1 MKNIIIDKIS
11 DNLFSR
17 ASKQVKV
24 ITLSSIFTSLALAST
39 TVLSYNDRALENT
52 QSVAPSI
59 VEKEQQSHEDKSKVL
74 LNESG
79 HDHEHDIQE
88 KQHDTDKKSDDGHG
102 HAHEN
107 GNEKTS
113 EEEHEEGISFSPEKM
128 ALANIKV
135 STLMPKIF
143 AKSVYAPGEIK
154 ANGYTSYIVSPRTES
169 VVISRHAIL
178 GEHVTKG
185 QALVTLFSE
194 SMAEAQAKYRLA
206 FSEWQRT
213 KKLGLGTVSESRLLA
228 SETDYISAYGR
239 LKAFGLTEAA
249 IQDIV
254 KNNSSNL
261 GEYTLVAQRAGA
273 VLSDDFSQGQRVDP
287 GDKIMVLANE
297 ENLWVEARVSPNK
310 KLNLPVGTLAK
321 IEFAGQVHF
330 AKVIQEAHTIDPATR
345 TRIVRLSVEN
355 TDDSLH
361 SGMFV
366 NVNFQFDTQS
376 PVMAVPETALMRGA
390 DGDWT
395 VFVEDHPGEFEA
407 VEVEL
412 GQPLGNYRQII
423 GIAPNTRVV
432 TTGAFFVASEIAK
445 GGFDPHGH

>member
-1 MKNIIIDKIS
+1 MKNTI
-11 DNLFSR
+11 R
-17 ASKQVKV
+17 KQIKL
-24 ITLSSIFTSLALAST
+24 ITLTSLFCGV
-39 TVLSYNDRALENT
+39 TVLSTTALANENSTQDKHDHGEKALLKKAEHSHDHEKENT
-52 QSVAPSI
+52 
-59 VEKEQQSHEDKSKVL
+59 DVL
-74 LNESG
+74 DESG
-79 HDHEHDIQE
+79 HVHESEDDDHTKEA
-88 KQHDTDKKSDDGHG
+88 KTDDGHG
-102 HAHEN
+102 HGSESAA
-107 GNEKTS
+107 

-135 STLMPKIF
+135 STLIPRVF

-178 GEHVTKG
+178 GEHVEKS

-194 SMAEAQAKYRLA
+194 SMAEAQAKYRVA
-206 FSEWQRT
+206 YSEWQRT
-213 KKLGLGTVSESRLLA
+213 KKLGRGTVSESRLLA

-239 LKAFGLTEAA
+239 LTAFGLTKTA
-249 IQDIV
+249 IEDIV

-261 GEYTLVAQRAGA
+261 GEYTLVAQRSGV
-273 VLSDDFSQGQRVDP
+273 VLSDDFSQGQRVP
-287 GDKIMVLANE
+287 AGEKIMVLADE
-297 ENLWVEARVSPNK
+297 KDLWVEARVSPNK
-310 KLNLPVGTLAK
+310 KLSLPSGTMAK
-321 IEFAGQVHF
+321 VEFSGQVHD
-330 AKVIQEAHTIDPATR
+330 AKVIQEAHTIDPITR

-355 TDDSLH
+355 TDDTLH

-366 NVNFQFDTQS
+366 NVNFQFNTKT
-376 PVMAVPETALMRGA
+376 PVIAVPETALMRGA

-412 GQPLGNYRQII
+412 GQPLGDYREII
-423 GIAPNTRVV
+423 GIAANTRVV

-445 GGFDPHGH
+445 GGFDPHNH

>member
-11 DNLFSR
+11 DNLFR
-17 ASKQVKV
+17 KTSKKV
-24 ITLSSIFTSLALAST
+24 TLITLSSIFTSLALAST
-39 TVLSYNDRALENT
+39 TVLSYNDVALENS
-52 QSVAPSI
+52 QSI
-59 VEKEQQSHEDKSKVL
+59 VVKEEHNHEDKSKTVHD
-74 LNESG
+74 ESG
-79 HDHEHDIQE
+79 HDHESEIQE
-88 KQHDTDKKSDDGHG
+88 NEHGKEPNSDDGHG
-102 HAHEN
+102 H
-107 GNEKTS
+107 GSEKAS

-135 STLMPKIF
+135 STLVPRIF

-239 LKAFGLTEAA
+239 LTAFGLTKAA
-249 IQDIV
+249 IEDIV

-273 VLSDDFSQGQRVDP
+273 VLSDDFSQGQRVAP

-366 NVNFQFDTQS
+366 NVNFQFNTQS

-395 VFVEDHPGEFEA
+395 VFVEDHPGEFAA

-445 GGFDPHGH
+445 GGFDPHNH

>member
-39 TVLSYNDRALENT
+39 TVLSYNDRALENA

-59 VEKEQQSHEDKSKVL
+59 VEKEQHSHEDKSKVL
-74 LNESG
+74 LDGSG

-88 KQHDTDKKSDDGHG
+88 NQHDTDKKSDDGHG

-185 QALVTLFSE
+185 
-194 SMAEAQAKYRLA
+194 
-206 FSEWQRT
+206 
-213 KKLGLGTVSESRLLA
+213 
-228 SETDYISAYGR
+228 
-239 LKAFGLTEAA
+239 
-249 IQDIV
+249 
-254 KNNSSNL
+254 
-261 GEYTLVAQRAGA
+261 
-273 VLSDDFSQGQRVDP
+273 
-287 GDKIMVLANE
+287 
-297 ENLWVEARVSPNK
+297 
-310 KLNLPVGTLAK
+310 
-321 IEFAGQVHF
+321 
-330 AKVIQEAHTIDPATR
+330 
-345 TRIVRLSVEN
+345 
-355 TDDSLH
+355 
-361 SGMFV
+361 
-366 NVNFQFDTQS
+366 
-376 PVMAVPETALMRGA
+376 
-390 DGDWT
+390 
-395 VFVEDHPGEFEA
+395 
-407 VEVEL
+407 
-412 GQPLGNYRQII
+412 
-423 GIAPNTRVV
+423 
-432 TTGAFFVASEIAK
+432 
-445 GGFDPHGH
+445 

>member
-1 MKNIIIDKIS
+1 M
-11 DNLFSR
+11 
-17 ASKQVKV
+17 
-24 ITLSSIFTSLALAST
+24 TLSSLFTCLAVVST
-39 TVLSYNDRALENT
+39 TVFAYNDVVLENALSGA
-52 QSVAPSI
+52 QAI
-59 VEKEQQSHEDKSKVL
+59 VVQTEHNHEAV
-74 LNESG
+74 
-79 HDHEHDIQE
+79 HDHEGENKVDDHAKE
-88 KQHDTDKKSDDGHG
+88 TKVDDGHG
-102 HAHEN
+102 HEN
-107 GNEKTS
+107 GNESAS

-135 STLMPKIF
+135 STLKAKIF

-178 GEHVTKG
+178 GEHVEKG

-194 SMAEAQAKYRLA
+194 SMADAQAEYRLA
-206 FSEWQRT
+206 YSEWQRT

-228 SETDYISAYGR
+228 SETAYISAFGR
-239 LKAFGLTEAA
+239 LTAFGLTKTA
-249 IQDIV
+249 IEDIV

-261 GEYTLVAQRAGA
+261 GEYTLVAKRAGA
-273 VLSDDFSQGQRVDP
+273 VLSDDFSQGQRVAP

-330 AKVIQEAHTIDPATR
+330 AKVIQEAHTIDPITR

-355 TDDSLH
+355 KDDTLH

-366 NVNFQFDTQS
+366 NVNFQFDTQT
-376 PVMAVPETALMRGA
+376 PVIAVPETALMRGA

-395 VFVEDHPGEFEA
+395 VFVEDHPGEFKA

-412 GQPLGNYRQII
+412 GQPLGYYRQII
-423 GIAPNTRVV
+423 GIAANTRVV
-432 TTGAFFVASEIAK
+432 IKGAFFVASEIAK

>member
-1 MKNIIIDKIS
+1 MKNKITDKTSHKI
-11 DNLFSR
+11 
-17 ASKQVKV
+17 VKKIKL
-24 ITLSSIFTSLALAST
+24 ITLSSLFTGLAVVST
-39 TVLSYNDRALENT
+39 TALSYNDAALEKT
-52 QSVAPSI
+52 PAVEQSI
-59 VEKEQQSHEDKSKVL
+59 VLKTDHDHDSESEEVHD
-74 LNESG
+74 ESG
-79 HDHEHDIQE
+79 HEHGSDESKDDHAAEE
-88 KQHDTDKKSDDGHG
+88 KSDDGHDHG
-102 HAHEN
+102 SETASKE
-107 GNEKTS
+107 TA

-135 STLMPKIF
+135 TNLKPAIF
-143 AKSVYAPGEIK
+143 AKSIYAPGEIK
-154 ANGYTSYIVSPRTES
+154 ANGYTSYIVSSRTES

-185 QALVTLFSE
+185 QSLVTLFSE
-194 SMAEAQAKYRLA
+194 SMAEAQAQYRVA
-206 FSEWQRT
+206 YSEWQRT

-239 LKAFGLTEAA
+239 LTAFGLTKAA
-249 IQDIV
+249 IKDIV

-261 GEYTLVAQRAGA
+261 GEYTLVAQRSGV
-273 VLSDDFSQGQRVDP
+273 VLSDDFSQGQRVP
-287 GDKIMVLANE
+287 AGEKIMVLADE
-297 ENLWVEARVSPNK
+297 KDLWVEARVSPNK
-310 KLNLPVGTLAK
+310 KLSLPIGTIAK
-321 IEFAGQVHF
+321 VEFAGQVHV
-330 AKVIQEAHTIDPATR
+330 AKVIQEAHTIDPSTR

-395 VFVEDHPGEFEA
+395 VFVEDHPGEFKA

-423 GIAPNTRVV
+423 GIEPNTRLV
-432 TTGAFFVASEIAK
+432 TKGAFFVASEIAK

>member
-1 MKNIIIDKIS
+1 MKNILTDKV
-11 DNLFSR
+11 
-17 ASKQVKV
+17 SKKIKL
-24 ITLSSIFTSLALAST
+24 ITLSSLFTGLAVAST
-39 TVLSYNDRALENT
+39 TVLAYKDVVLENALSGA
-52 QSVAPSI
+52 QAIVVQAEHVHEVA
-59 VEKEQQSHEDKSKVL
+59 EEA
-74 LNESG
+74 G
-79 HDHEHDIQE
+79 HDHANENKKDEHDQE
-88 KQHDTDKKSDDGHG
+88 AKVNDSHG
-102 HAHEN
+102 HTNEGTSEITNEN
-107 GNEKTS
+107 GSKSAS

-135 STLMPKIF
+135 STLTAKIF

-178 GEHVTKG
+178 GEHVEKG

-194 SMAEAQAKYRLA
+194 SMAEAQAEYRVA
-206 FSEWQRT
+206 YSEWQRT

-228 SETDYISAYGR
+228 SETAYITAYGR
-239 LKAFGLTEAA
+239 LTAFGLTKAA
-249 IQDIV
+249 IKEIV

-261 GEYTLVAQRAGA
+261 GEYTLVAKRAGA
-273 VLSDDFSQGQRVDP
+273 VLSDDFSQGQRVAP

-310 KLNLPVGTLAK
+310 KLNLPVGTIAK
-321 IEFAGQVHF
+321 VEFAGQVHF
-330 AKVIQEAHTIDPATR
+330 AKVIQEAHTIDPITR
-345 TRIVRLSVEN
+345 TRIVRLSVDN
-355 TDDSLH
+355 KDDTLH

-366 NVNFQFDTQS
+366 NVNFQFDTQT
-376 PVMAVPETALMRGA
+376 PVIAVPETALMRGA

-395 VFVEDHPGEFEA
+395 VFVEDHPGEFKA

-412 GQPLGNYRQII
+412 GQPLGHYRQII

-432 TTGAFFVASEIAK
+432 TKGAFFVASEIAK

>member
-1 MKNIIIDKIS
+1 MKNKITDKT
-11 DNLFSR
+11 
-17 ASKQVKV
+17 SKKTAKKIKL
-24 ITLSSIFTSLALAST
+24 ITLSSIFTSLAIAST
-39 TVLSYNDRALENT
+39 TVFSYSDAAVENT
-52 QSVAPSI
+52 ALKEQSI
-59 VEKEQQSHEDKSKVL
+59 VVKAEHNHEAETEEVHDK
-74 LNESG
+74 SG
-79 HDHEHDIQE
+79 HDHGSNESKAAHAKE
-88 KQHDTDKKSDDGHG
+88 DKADDGHG
-102 HAHEN
+102 HGSAA
-107 GNEKTS
+107 TS
-113 EEEHEEGISFSPEKM
+113 EQKSEQKNEEEHEEGISFSPEKM

-135 STLMPKIF
+135 TKLTLQVF

-194 SMAEAQAKYRLA
+194 SMAEAQAEYRVA
-206 FSEWQRT
+206 YSDWQRT

-239 LKAFGLTEAA
+239 LTAFGLTKAA
-249 IQDIV
+249 IKDIV

-261 GEYTLVAQRAGA
+261 GEYTLVAQRSGV
-273 VLSDDFSQGQRVDP
+273 VLSDDFSQGQRVP
-287 GDKIMVLANE
+287 AGEKVMVLADE
-297 ENLWVEARVSPNK
+297 KDLWVEARVSPNK
-310 KLNLPVGTLAK
+310 KLSLPIGTIAK
-321 IEFAGQVHF
+321 VEFAGQVHV
-330 AKVIQEAHTIDPATR
+330 AKVIQEAHTIDPSTR

-376 PVMAVPETALMRGA
+376 PVIAVPETALMRGA

-395 VFVEDHPGEFEA
+395 VFVEDHPGEFKA
-407 VEVEL
+407 VEIEL

-432 TTGAFFVASEIAK
+432 TKGAFFVASEIAK

>member
-1 MKNIIIDKIS
+1 MNNIITDKLS
-11 DNLFSR
+11 DNLFR
-17 ASKQVKV
+17 KTTKKVKL
-24 ITLSSIFTSLALAST
+24 IALSCIFTSLVLAST
-39 TVLSYNDRALENT
+39 TVLSYNDAALENSPSLS
-52 QSVAPSI
+52 QSI
-59 VEKEQQSHEDKSKVL
+59 VVKEEHNHEDKGKVL
-74 LNESG
+74 LDESG
-79 HDHEHDIQE
+79 HDHDGETQK
-88 KQHDTDKKSDDGHG
+88 KQHDTEKETDDGHG
-102 HAHEN
+102 H
-107 GNEKTS
+107 GSEKAS
-113 EEEHEEGISFSPEKM
+113 EEEHEEGISFSPEQM

-135 STLMPKIF
+135 STLTAKIF

-273 VLSDDFSQGQRVDP
+273 VLSDDFSQGQRVAP

-366 NVNFQFDTQS
+366 NVNFQFDS
-376 PVMAVPETALMRGA
+376 EAPVMAVPETALMRGA

-395 VFVEDHPGEFEA
+395 VFVEDHPGEFAA

-412 GQPLGNYRQII
+412 GQALGNYRQII